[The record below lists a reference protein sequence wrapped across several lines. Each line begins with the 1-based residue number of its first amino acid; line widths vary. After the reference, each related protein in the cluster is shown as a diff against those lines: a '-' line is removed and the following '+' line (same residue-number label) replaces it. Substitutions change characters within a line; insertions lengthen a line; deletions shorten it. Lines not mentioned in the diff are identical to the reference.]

1 MAYGGADMRVDW
13 AMRQYV
19 DQIVEYLSKGGDQAN
34 ARMNMT
40 ERGVPLSV
48 QHRVLEGRV
57 AVH

>member
-1 MAYGGADMRVDW
+1 MTYNGIDMRVDW

-19 DQIVEYLSKGGDQAN
+19 DQVVGYLSKGGDQAN

-40 ERGVPLSV
+40 ERGVPLPV
-48 QHRVLEGRV
+48 QHRVLEGKV